1 MLVWFHTTPHGGGVP
16 SGVDQLHPQGEPVG
30 RPRGDARCRQP
41 GDRLGRMDAVIHN
54 AGIYIGPH
62 DLPVNVV
69 APYLLTMLIDRPSG
83 WSTSAAATT
92 AAGDPA

>member
-1 MLVWFHTTPHGGGVP
+1 
-16 SGVDQLHPQGEPVG
+16 
-30 RPRGDARCRQP
+30 
-41 GDRLGRMDAVIHN
+41 MDAVIHN

-92 AAGDPA
+92 AADDPA